1 MLGSTLGAWETLV
14 IRATLDISRF
24 VPISTKRAREKVE
37 KGSQLPNAQLISL
50 LGQCLLGGLQPCG
63 KGTLQRK
70 RETKGRRW
78 ELSQCWEDGALLGK
92 TFGNECRDL
101 ESQVVT
107 VRTVLV

>member
-63 KGTLQRK
+63 KGTLPRK
-70 RETKGRRW
+70 R
-78 ELSQCWEDGALLGK
+78 GK
-92 TFGNECRDL
+92 PRAGGGNLASAGKMERY
-101 ESQVVT
+101 
-107 VRTVLV
+107 